1 MTTKS
6 SKDSTHVDRKDW
18 GEGRSVT
25 AKPGSGGSR
34 RDFLESTSLA
44 AASALLA
51 PRGLFAA
58 DDGVAKTARTPGE
71 TTEATIQRPPLPP
84 FTHETAIQKVRLAE
98 DGWNSRTP
106 KKVALAYTIDSR
118 WRNRSEFVNGRQEII
133 AFLSRKWSKEI
144 ALRCALLTNS
154 TTTQEVGFARMAM
167 KIGSS
172 MRTDSCA

>member
-6 SKDSTHVDRKDW
+6 SKDSTHVDHQDW

-58 DDGVAKTARTPGE
+58 EYGVAKTARTPGE
-71 TTEATIQRPPLPP
+71 TTEATIQRPPVTCRVPDYAEFFSNTSTGGDRATFSFGIIRDLPGRP
-84 FTHETAIQKVRLAE
+84 TACHLDGIVLA
-98 DGWNSRTP
+98 
-106 KKVALAYTIDSR
+106 
-118 WRNRSEFVNGRQEII
+118 
-133 AFLSRKWSKEI
+133 
-144 ALRCALLTNS
+144 
-154 TTTQEVGFARMAM
+154 
-167 KIGSS
+167 
-172 MRTDSCA
+172 

>member
-6 SKDSTHVDRKDW
+6 SKDSTHVDHKDW

-71 TTEATIQRPPLPP
+71 TTEATFNALHCRHLRMKRL
-84 FTHETAIQKVRLAE
+84 FRRCDWQKMPGTL
-98 DGWNSRTP
+98 
-106 KKVALAYTIDSR
+106 
-118 WRNRSEFVNGRQEII
+118 
-133 AFLSRKWSKEI
+133 
-144 ALRCALLTNS
+144 ALL
-154 TTTQEVGFARMAM
+154 
-167 KIGSS
+167 KGS
-172 MRTDSCA
+172 AGLYN